1 MVSETRLTYGIHR
14 MFRRQLGQAENPFS
28 TGSFFLVSTFSMNS
42 KRCITKQRDDRGLKK
57 LAAHYGSCASN

>member
-1 MVSETRLTYGIHR
+1 MGSETRLTHGIHR
-14 MFRRQLGQAENPFS
+14 MFRRQLGQAKNRFS